1 MKNFRITEN
10 DKKYITDLYKSKN
23 IFLEQTVAT
32 GSDASSTTS
41 STAST
46 TPYDYNMK
54 ELQELIKQKG
64 GDLGRFGADGKYGNY
79 TAKAILTLLEKPA
92 KEQPKPEETQP
103 SPPQP
108 APDRAPII
116 QPTQIANPTAPT
128 AQIQTPQQ
136 PAA

>member
-92 KEQPKPEETQP
+92 KEQPKPEETQQG
-103 SPPQP
+103 PQTNMAEIEP
-108 APDRAPII
+108 KPL
-116 QPTQIANPTAPT
+116 TQVPNPTAPKPEL
-128 AQIQTPQQ
+128 QNPQQ